1 VFSLGGSEG
10 FSLFKKKKEDED
22 TLIISPLKKK
32 MTNELY
38 EKKLFYP

>member
-10 FSLFKKKKEDED
+10 FSILKKKKKEDED

-32 MTNELY
+32 
-38 EKKLFYP
+38 

>member
-22 TLIISPLKKK
+22 TLIISPLKKNDK
-32 MTNELY
+32 
-38 EKKLFYP
+38 

>member
-10 FSLFKKKKEDED
+10 FSLFKKKEKEDED

-32 MTNELY
+32 
-38 EKKLFYP
+38 